1 MAQERADVL
10 ERFLSENQ
18 HRLSGMVS
26 VEWIGKKFQQT
37 PGIQEDVTVVAH
49 SDMNIEHFDVQI
61 DRKFEKLEEIF
72 DTLIIEARFLNY
84 WKLLRFFLIISNYTH
99 INYMIL
105 TYIKQILLKITL
117 SSYLGLNLPHI

>member
-18 HRLSGMVS
+18 HRFSGMVS

-72 DTLIIEARFLNY
+72 DTLIIEARFLIENY
-84 WKLLRFFLIISNYTH
+84 
-99 INYMIL
+99 
-105 TYIKQILLKITL
+105 
-117 SSYLGLNLPHI
+117 